1 MINFVRNFVFACVV
15 GFVIN
20 WSCDQLSSDFL
31 RQFLKGN
38 LVTILVALTAI
49 NATTTSIVLT
59 QLREMLDRQ
68 KAGSQQFDRTIREL
82 RLSFIEQMFLVLIA
96 IVGETA
102 ATSVKL
108 ATIFPQAIWLGQ
120 TIATGAF
127 LYGLYVTFDTARAI
141 FVLLEFRATK

>member
-1 MINFVRNFVFACVV
+1 MR
-15 GFVIN
+15 
-20 WSCDQLSSDFL
+20 QLLSEYQAFL
-31 RQFLKGN
+31 RRQ
-38 LVTILVALTAI
+38 
-49 NATTTSIVLT
+49 
-59 QLREMLDRQ
+59 Q

-82 RLSFIEQMFLVLIA
+82 RLSFNEQMILVLTA

-108 ATIFPQAIWLGQ
+108 TTVFPQSIWLGQ

-141 FVLLEFRATK
+141 FVLLQFRPTK